1 MHSRMMNPFKKIA
14 NIVFLAK
21 GKYYFFLEIKKVHL
35 PDSYTIML
43 PIIPK
48 EKNTS

>member
-1 MHSRMMNPFKKIA
+1 MHSSMMNPFKKTA

-21 GKYYFFLEIKKVHL
+21 ENNYFLEIKKVHL
-35 PDSYTIML
+35 PDSYKIML